1 MTNKEFNEFLK
12 RKIDEIMGEHIFSK
26 KDPELTRYN
35 LVTIVNGEEL
45 RFKRYGKDPEKV
57 KRELIVFIHEMYGVF
72 TDKVIIEEDK
82 THPVQ
87 DK

>member
-1 MTNKEFNEFLK
+1 MTDKEFNEFLK
-12 RKIDEIMGEHIFSK
+12 RKIDEVMGEYIFSK
-26 KDPELTRYN
+26 TDPELTRYN
-35 LVTIVNGEEL
+35 LVTVVNGEEL

-72 TDKVIIEEDK
+72 TDKVIIDEDK

>member
-1 MTNKEFNEFLK
+1 MTNKELDE
-12 RKIDEIMGEHIFSK
+12 KIKQKIEEIMGEYIFSK
-26 KDPELTRYN
+26 NDKDLTRYN
-35 LVTIVNGEEL
+35 LVAIVNGEEL

-57 KRELIVFIHEMYGVF
+57 KRELIVFIHENYGVF
-72 TDKVIIEEDK
+72 TDKVIIDEDK

>member
-1 MTNKEFNEFLK
+1 MTNKEFNDFLK
-12 RKIDEIMGEHIFSK
+12 RKIDEVMGEYIFSK

-35 LVTIVNGEEL
+35 LVTVVNGEEL

>member
-1 MTNKEFNEFLK
+1 MTNKEIDEFLK
-12 RKIDEIMGEHIFSK
+12 RKIDEIMGEYIFSK
-26 KDPELTRYN
+26 KDPELIRYN

-82 THPVQ
+82 THPAQ

>member
-1 MTNKEFNEFLK
+1 MTNKELDE
-12 RKIDEIMGEHIFSK
+12 KIKQTIEEIMGEYIFSK
-26 KDPELTRYN
+26 KDQELKRYN
-35 LVTIVNGEEL
+35 LVAIVNGEEL